1 MNIIEK
7 LNEARKYY
15 KDSYGIN
22 LNKKQLK
29 VLNSKD
35 EVVREIFERAEGC
48 TTAASIKA
56 VEYAINNQLSKVL
69 ILTPF
74 HPTAQVTFNY
84 VMKFL
89 KNDVLRRFYYKL
101 PMVSRGRMVI
111 ELTNGSVIEI
121 RVGSRFE
128 SLRGL
133 KADCIIAEPTRI
145 FNQEFINDLFYINAH
160 SNRRQ
165 TVLLNQVDLFNGQSI
180 NI

>member
-15 KDSYGIN
+15 KDSYGIY

-48 TTAASIKA
+48 STAAMIKA
-56 VEYAINNQLSKVL
+56 IEFAINNERSTVLFINANRNISAMRIDDMKNMLSNKNL
-69 ILTPF
+69 ERHILSIT
-74 HPTAQVTFNY
+74 
-84 VMKFL
+84 
-89 KNDVLRRFYYKL
+89 KNQGTINF
-101 PMVSRGRMVI
+101 I
-111 ELTNGSVIEI
+111 NGSQIKVISGNTI
-121 RVGSRFE
+121 SMIG
-128 SLRGL
+128 LR
-133 KADCIIAEPTRI
+133 ADCIIVEPIRI
-145 FNQEFINDLFYINAH
+145 FNQDFINDLFYINAH

-165 TVLLNQVDLFNGQSI
+165 TVLLNQVDLFNGQPI

>member
-56 VEYAINNQLSKVL
+56 VEYAIKSSNYILAIKYWRKYFMNN
-69 ILTPF
+69 I
-74 HPTAQVTFNY
+74 TAT
-84 VMKFL
+84 
-89 KNDVLRRFYYKL
+89 
-101 PMVSRGRMVI
+101 
-111 ELTNGSVIEI
+111 
-121 RVGSRFE
+121 
-128 SLRGL
+128 SLN
-133 KADCIIAEPTRI
+133 KC
-145 FNQEFINDLFYINAH
+145 NCNA
-160 SNRRQ
+160 S
-165 TVLLNQVDLFNGQSI
+165 T
-180 NI
+180 